1 MVTSRLKMIKKR
13 KSFAKKIINPKP
25 RYIEK
30 RGYRKIGVTVE
41 RSRRKKRT
49 FLISILLIILL
60 PLLGLILWQGVRIT
74 KIMLKPFDLAL
85 GNFERN
91 TTWKGKTQLNI
102 LFLVLS
108 SLDKKTATVENIYLI
123 EVDKENENL
132 RILKIPNDIDVD
144 VAKGMG
150 EYRLDKVY
158 ALGAIQDKKENMT
171 LFKDTIEKNFAIPID
186 RYIAVDSSFPQ
197 FIDDS
202 INFNQKELNSSA
214 VSDLLKNNKN
224 ILNGISGVFNILKLK
239 EESQGYI
246 STNLAASEF
255 LLFGSTLGKIEGEK
269 LSYREF
275 SNDLYTET
283 EEEDEKHKQL
293 EQIKLDFFIQTN
305 FYDYLVRQERLKIK
319 IYNATN
325 TPQIASKA
333 SRLISNMGA
342 EVIDLSN
349 HENEKVSIIQVSSDM
364 ANSETVKRVRDAFR
378 ATIKIVQID
387 PIERADLKLIIGENW
402 SFRMEG
408 TIGENE

>member
-1 MVTSRLKMIKKR
+1 M
-13 KSFAKKIINPKP
+13 
-25 RYIEK
+25 
-30 RGYRKIGVTVE
+30 
-41 RSRRKKRT
+41 
-49 FLISILLIILL
+49 
-60 PLLGLILWQGVRIT
+60 
-74 KIMLKPFDLAL
+74 
-85 GNFERN
+85 
-91 TTWKGKTQLNI
+91 
-102 LFLVLS
+102 
-108 SLDKKTATVENIYLI
+108 
-123 EVDKENENL
+123 
-132 RILKIPNDIDVD
+132 
-144 VAKGMG
+144 
-150 EYRLDKVY
+150 
-158 ALGAIQDKKENMT
+158 
-171 LFKDTIEKNFAIPID
+171 
-186 RYIAVDSSFPQ
+186 
-197 FIDDS
+197 
-202 INFNQKELNSSA
+202 
-214 VSDLLKNNKN
+214 
-224 ILNGISGVFNILKLK
+224 K

>member
-30 RGYRKIGVTVE
+30 RGNRKIGVTVE

-408 TIGENE
+408 TIGEN

>member
-1 MVTSRLKMIKKR
+1 M
-13 KSFAKKIINPKP
+13 
-25 RYIEK
+25 
-30 RGYRKIGVTVE
+30 
-41 RSRRKKRT
+41 
-49 FLISILLIILL
+49 
-60 PLLGLILWQGVRIT
+60 
-74 KIMLKPFDLAL
+74 
-85 GNFERN
+85 
-91 TTWKGKTQLNI
+91 
-102 LFLVLS
+102 VLS